1 MMHSPTRP
9 PADEVLDVRDLWM
22 RYGTKDVLT
31 GVSFTAR
38 RGEVVALL
46 GPNGAGKTTTIE
58 ILEGFRT
65 RSAGDVS
72 VLGSD
77 PATGGEAWRARIG
90 VVLQSWRDHVRWR
103 VRELLAYLGRF
114 YAAYSTPDHPRPWDV
129 DELLAVVGLTDHA
142 HQKIKSLSGG
152 QRRRLDVAIGIVGR
166 PELVFLDEPTAGFDP
181 HARREFHELIH
192 RLADF
197 EESTILLTT
206 HDLAEAERVADRIL
220 VLADGM
226 IIADGSADELARQMA
241 TPAEVH
247 WTQGGQRHVHVATTG
262 DATGFVRELLA
273 GDGESV
279 SQLQV
284 KGATLEDTYMTLVER
299 IESRRPIDEGDQLT
313 RRAQEVR
320 S

>member
-1 MMHSPTRP
+1 MEQSAFRSS
-9 PADEVLDVRDLWM
+9 ADVVLDVRDLWM

-38 RGEVVALL
+38 RGEVLALL

-58 ILEGFRT
+58 ILEGFRM
-65 RSAGDVS
+65 RSAGEVS

-77 PATGGEAWRARIG
+77 PASGGEAWRARIG
-90 VVLQSWRDHVRWR
+90 VVLQSWRDHGRWR

-114 YAAYSTPDHPRPWDV
+114 YVAFSTPDHRRPWDV
-129 DELLAVVGLTDHA
+129 DELLAIVGLTEHA
-142 HQKIKSLSGG
+142 NQKIRSLSGG

-192 RLADF
+192 RLSDF

-220 VLADGM
+220 VLADGT
-226 IIADGSADELARQMA
+226 IIADGSADELAGQMA

-247 WTQGGQRHVHVATTG
+247 WTQDGQRHVHVARTG
-262 DATGFVRELLA
+262 DATEFVRELLSSDA
-273 GDGESV
+273 GGV

-284 KGATLEDTYMTLVER
+284 KGASLEDTYMALVER
-299 IESRRPIDEGDQLT
+299 IESGRSIENGDGLT
-313 RRAQEVR
+313 RRVQEVA